1 MQLPASFKPLRSK
14 SFLILY
20 CKISNLK
27 SQMALPNG
35 FPQPAQIGVI
45 EVKQYP
51 QYRAVTYT
59 HAGDLRQATGIAFNP
74 LFQHISNNQIA
85 MTTPVEARYTGTSGQ
100 IDALPVAEVSFL
112 YPAPNIAPSS
122 VNSAVEVTDTSPM
135 TVVSIGVG
143 GAYTWES
150 YEINLQKLK
159 DWLQE
164 HPEYEIV
171 GSPRRFFYNSPMT
184 AEATKISEVQ
194 IPIKHR

>member
-1 MQLPASFKPLRSK
+1 MVLPS
-14 SFLILY
+14 
-20 CKISNLK
+20 
-27 SQMALPNG
+27 G
-35 FPQPAQIGVI
+35 FPEPAQIGVI

-85 MTTPVEARYTGTSGQ
+85 MTTPVEARYTASSEQ
-100 IDALPVAEVSFL
+100 IDAVPQAEVSFL
-112 YPAPNIAPSS
+112 YPAPNIAPTS
-122 VNSAVEVTDTSPM
+122 VNSAVEVRDTSPM

-143 GAYTWES
+143 GPDTWES
-150 YEINLQKLK
+150 YENNLQKLK

-171 GSPRRFFYNSPMT
+171 GPLAPLFLQFPDDAGSN
-184 AEATKISEVQ
+184 
-194 IPIKHR
+194 

>member
-1 MQLPASFKPLRSK
+1 
-14 SFLILY
+14 
-20 CKISNLK
+20 
-27 SQMALPNG
+27 MALPSG

-59 HAGDLRQATGIAFNP
+59 HAGDARQATKVAFDP

-85 MTTPVEARYTGTSGQ
+85 MTTPVEARYTPTSGQ
-100 IDALPVAEVSFL
+100 IDALAVAFVSFL

-122 VNSAVEVTDTSPM
+122 VSPAVEITDTSPM

-150 YEINLQKLK
+150 YENNLSQLK
-159 DWLQE
+159 DWLQK

-171 GSPRRFFYNSPMT
+171 GPPRRFFYNSPMT

-194 IPIKHR
+194 IPIQHR

>member
-27 SQMALPNG
+27 FKMALPNG

-85 MTTPVEARYTGTSGQ
+85 MTTPVEARYTGTSEQ
-100 IDALPVAEVSFL
+100 IDAAPVAEVSSSTPHQISP
-112 YPAPNIAPSS
+112 PAALTPLWKSQI
-122 VNSAVEVTDTSPM
+122 
-135 TVVSIGVG
+135 
-143 GAYTWES
+143 
-150 YEINLQKLK
+150 L
-159 DWLQE
+159 
-164 HPEYEIV
+164 
-171 GSPRRFFYNSPMT
+171 RR
-184 AEATKISEVQ
+184 
-194 IPIKHR
+194 

>member
-1 MQLPASFKPLRSK
+1 MQLPASFKPLRGK

-27 SQMALPNG
+27 FKMALPNG

-85 MTTPVEARYTGTSGQ
+85 MTTPVEARYTGTSEQ
-100 IDALPVAEVSFL
+100 IDAAPVAEVSFL

-150 YEINLQKLK
+150 YENNLSKLK

>member
-1 MQLPASFKPLRSK
+1 MVLPS
-14 SFLILY
+14 
-20 CKISNLK
+20 
-27 SQMALPNG
+27 G
-35 FPQPAQIGVI
+35 FPDPAQIGVI

-59 HAGDLRQATGIAFNP
+59 HAGDFRQATGIAFNP

-85 MTTPVEARYTGTSGQ
+85 MTTPVEARYTATSEQ
-100 IDALPVAEVSFL
+100 IDAVPVAEVSFL
-112 YPAPNIAPSS
+112 YPSPNIAPSS
-122 VNSAVEVTDTSPM
+122 VNSAVEVRDTSPM

-150 YEINLQKLK
+150 YENNLQKLK

-171 GSPRRFFYNSPMT
+171 GPPRRFFYNSPMT
-184 AEATKISEVQ
+184 PEATKISEVQ
-194 IPIKHR
+194 IPIKCR